1 VPDEGHDIMTV
12 LERTRTPWRV
22 VDIVVAS
29 VIAAACSV
37 VFIVW
42 GVAYQGP
49 FTVLTPLLP
58 GLQGLV
64 NGPWLFAGVLAGL
77 VVRRPGAAIYAELV
91 AAVIEALVGSQWGV
105 MTLVSGAVQGLGA
118 ELVFAALLYRRFGP
132 GVAFLAGAGAGLG
145 ETVVDLLVSYPG
157 STPLFAVVYAVTTM
171 LSGAVFGFLS
181 WLLVRSLARTGALSR
196 FAAGR
201 DAKRVG

>member
-1 VPDEGHDIMTV
+1 MTV
-12 LERTRTPWRV
+12 LERPRTTTWRV

-37 VFIVW
+37 VFIAW
-42 GVAYQGP
+42 AVAYQGP
-49 FTVLTPLLP
+49 AALLTPLLP

-77 VVRRPGAAIYAELV
+77 IVRRPGAAIYAELV
-91 AAVIEALVGSQWGV
+91 AAVIEALVGNQWGV
-105 MTLVSGAVQGLGA
+105 TTLLSGAVQGGGA
-118 ELVFAALLYRRFGP
+118 ELVFALVLYRRFGP
-132 GVAFLAGAGAGLG
+132 GVALLAGAGAGLG
-145 ETVVDLLVSYPG
+145 ETVVDLLLYYQG
-157 STPLFAVVYAVTTM
+157 STPLFAVVYAASTM
-171 LSGAVFGFLS
+171 LSGAVFGVLS
-181 WLLVRSLARTGALSR
+181 WLLVRALARTGALAR

>member
-1 VPDEGHDIMTV
+1 VPEEGHDIMTV
-12 LERTRTPWRV
+12 LERTRAPWRV

-49 FTVLTPLLP
+49 FTALTALLP
-58 GLQGLV
+58 GLQGLI

-77 VVRRPGAAIYAELV
+77 VVRRPGAAIYAEVV

-132 GVAFLAGAGAGLG
+132 GIAFLAGAGAGLG

-157 STPLFAVVYAVTTM
+157 STPVFVVVYAVTTM

-181 WLLVRSLARTGALSR
+181 WLLVRALARTGALSR

>member
-1 VPDEGHDIMTV
+1 
-12 LERTRTPWRV
+12 V

-37 VFIVW
+37 VFIAW

-49 FTVLTPLLP
+49 ATLLTPLLP

-77 VVRRPGAAIYAELV
+77 IVRRPGAAIYAELV
-91 AAVIEALVGSQWGV
+91 AAVIEALVGNQWGV
-105 MTLVSGAVQGLGA
+105 TTLVSGLVQGLGA
-118 ELVFAALLYRRFGP
+118 ELVFAAFLYRRFGP

-145 ETVVDLLVSYPG
+145 ETVVDLLLYYQG
-157 STPLFAVVYAVTTM
+157 SKPVFVVVYAISTM

-181 WLLVRSLARTGALSR
+181 WLLVRALARTGALAR

>member
-1 VPDEGHDIMTV
+1 MTV
-12 LERTRTPWRV
+12 LERTTTTWRV

-37 VFIVW
+37 VFIAW
-42 GVAYQGP
+42 NVAYQGP
-49 FTVLTPLLP
+49 STLLTPLLP

-91 AAVIEALVGSQWGV
+91 AAVIEALVGNQWGV
-105 MTLVSGAVQGLGA
+105 TTLISGAVQGLGA
-118 ELVFAALLYRRFGP
+118 EVVFAALLYRRFGP

-145 ETVVDLLVSYPG
+145 ETVVDLLLYYPG
-157 STPLFAVVYAVTTM
+157 SKPVFVVIYALSTM

-181 WLLVRSLARTGALSR
+181 WLLVRALARTGALSR

>member
-1 VPDEGHDIMTV
+1 MTV
-12 LERTRTPWRV
+12 LDRPRTTWRV

-37 VFIVW
+37 VFIAW

-49 FTVLTPLLP
+49 ATLLTPLLP

-77 VVRRPGAAIYAELV
+77 IVRRPGAAIYAELV
-91 AAVIEALVGSQWGV
+91 AAVIEALVGNQWGV
-105 MTLVSGAVQGLGA
+105 TTLISGLAQGLGA
-118 ELVFAALLYRRFGP
+118 ELVFAVFLYRGFGP

-145 ETVVDLLVSYPG
+145 ETVVDLLLYYPG
-157 STPLFAVVYAVTTM
+157 SKPVFVVVYAISTM

-181 WLLVRSLARTGALSR
+181 LLLVRALARTGALAR

>member
-1 VPDEGHDIMTV
+1 VTV
-12 LERTRTPWRV
+12 LERPRTTWRV
-22 VDIVVAS
+22 IDIVVAS

-42 GVAYQGP
+42 AVAYQGP
-49 FTVLTPLLP
+49 NAALTALLP

-77 VVRRPGAAIYAELV
+77 IVRRPGAALYAELV
-91 AAVIEALVGSQWGV
+91 AAVLEALVGNQWGV
-105 MTLVSGAVQGLGA
+105 TTLLSGAAQGLGA
-118 ELVFAALLYRRFGP
+118 EVVFALVLYRRFGP
-132 GVAFLAGAGAGLG
+132 IVALLAGAGAGCG
-145 ETVVDLLVSYPG
+145 ETVVDLTVYYPG
-157 STPLFAVVYAVTTM
+157 STASFALVYGISTVI
-171 LSGAVFGFLS
+171 SGALFGFLS
-181 WLLVRSLARTGALSR
+181 WLLVRALARTGALSR

>member
-1 VPDEGHDIMTV
+1 M
-12 LERTRTPWRV
+12 

-37 VFIVW
+37 VFIAW

-49 FTVLTPLLP
+49 ATLLTPLLP

-77 VVRRPGAAIYAELV
+77 IVRRPGAAIYAELV
-91 AAVIEALVGSQWGV
+91 AAVIEALVGNQWGV
-105 MTLVSGAVQGLGA
+105 TTLISGLAQGLGA
-118 ELVFAALLYRRFGP
+118 ELVFAVLLYRRFGP

-145 ETVVDLLVSYPG
+145 ETVVDLLLYYPG
-157 STPLFAVVYAVTTM
+157 SKPVFVVIYAISTM

-181 WLLVRSLARTGALSR
+181 WLLVRALARTGALAR

>member
-1 VPDEGHDIMTV
+1 MTV
-12 LERTRTPWRV
+12 LERTRTTWRV

-29 VIAAACSV
+29 VVAAACSV

-49 FTVLTPLLP
+49 ATLITPLLP

-77 VVRRPGAAIYAELV
+77 IVRRPGAAIYAELV
-91 AAVIEALVGSQWGV
+91 AAVIEALVGNQWGV
-105 MTLVSGAVQGLGA
+105 TTLLSGAVQGLGA
-118 ELVFAALLYRRFGP
+118 EVVFALVLYRRFGP
-132 GVAFLAGAGAGLG
+132 GIAFLAGAGAGIG
-145 ETVVDLLVSYPG
+145 ETVVDLLLYYPG
-157 STPLFAVVYAVTTM
+157 STPLFAVVYALSTM
-171 LSGAVFGFLS
+171 LSGAVFGLLS

>member
-1 VPDEGHDIMTV
+1 MSV
-12 LERTRTPWRV
+12 LERPRTTWRV

-29 VIAAACSV
+29 VVAAACSV
-37 VFIVW
+37 VFLVW

-49 FTVLTPLLP
+49 AALVTPLLP

-64 NGPWLFAGVLAGL
+64 NGPWLFAGVLVGL
-77 VVRRPGAAIYAELV
+77 IVRRPGAAVYAELV
-91 AAVIEALVGSQWGV
+91 AAVIEALVGNQWGV
-105 MTLVSGAVQGLGA
+105 TTLVSGAVQGLGA
-118 ELVFAALLYRRFGP
+118 EVVFALVLYRRFGP
-132 GVAFLAGAGAGLG
+132 GIAFLAGAGAGLG
-145 ETVVDLLVSYPG
+145 ETVVDLLLYYPG
-157 STPLFAVVYAVTTM
+157 STPVFVVVYAVSTM

-181 WLLVRSLARTGALSR
+181 WLLVRALARTGALSR

>member
-1 VPDEGHDIMTV
+1 MTV
-12 LERTRTPWRV
+12 LDRPRTTWRV

-37 VFIVW
+37 VFIAW

-49 FTVLTPLLP
+49 ATLLT
-58 GLQGLV
+58 Q
-64 NGPWLFAGVLAGL
+64 
-77 VVRRPGAAIYAELV
+77 
-91 AAVIEALVGSQWGV
+91 VI
-105 MTLVSGAVQGLGA
+105 
-118 ELVFAALLYRRFGP
+118 
-132 GVAFLAGAGAGLG
+132 
-145 ETVVDLLVSYPG
+145 VDLLLYYPA
-157 STPLFAVVYAVTTM
+157 SKPVFVVVYAISTM

-181 WLLVRSLARTGALSR
+181 WLLVRALARTGALAR